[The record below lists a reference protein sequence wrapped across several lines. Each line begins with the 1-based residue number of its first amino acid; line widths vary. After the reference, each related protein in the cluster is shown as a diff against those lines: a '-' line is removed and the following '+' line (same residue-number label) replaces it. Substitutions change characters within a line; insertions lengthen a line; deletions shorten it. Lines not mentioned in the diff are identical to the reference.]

1 MTNELARYALTFPSS
16 GQLTKRYIWADRR
29 DELIV
34 LLQVTV
40 THTPSPFEAESLD
53 KVQASYEQSESVLY
67 ADADSANAAACEIGE
82 QLIREG
88 WQPYPGNPPSK

>member
-16 GQLTKRYIWADRR
+16 GQLTKRYIWVDRR

-40 THTPSPFEAESLD
+40 THTPSPFEAESMD
-53 KVQASYEQSESVLY
+53 KSSSV
-67 ADADSANAAACEIGE
+67 
-82 QLIREG
+82 IRAKRVRSLCG
-88 WQPYPGNPPSK
+88 C

>member
-1 MTNELARYALTFPSS
+1 MTNELARYALTIPSS
-16 GQLTKRYIWADRR
+16 GQLTKRYIWVDRR

-40 THTPSPFEAESLD
+40 TPSPFEAESMD
-53 KVQASYEQSESVLY
+53 KVQASYEQSEPVLY
-67 ADADSANAAACEIGE
+67 ADADSANAAACEISE

-88 WQPYPGNPPSK
+88 WQPYLGNPPSK